1 MIGTGSLHF
10 IWSQLTNKNQSF
22 KIILIYSWVQSHHLF
37 EPVQNLLLGAQ
48 EEGLLKRHSDKFAT
62 ERHAASFLVFVLI
75 ANVFVRVYFFR
86 QNKITHRPFH
96 SDLCF
101 PAIPSYSHLPSLV
114 PLFNRDQAQHSL
126 NYILTRKSSTKHPVK
141 LPFSRKNPEVE
152 PASG

>member
-22 KIILIYSWVQSHHLF
+22 KIILFYSWVQSHHLF

-75 ANVFVRVYFFR
+75 ANVFVRVQFFR
-86 QNKITHRPFH
+86 QNKITHRTFH

-101 PAIPSYSHLPSLV
+101 PAILSLLSFAQLSAV
-114 PLFNRDQAQHSL
+114 VQQRSGTAQFKLHINKKIIDQA
-126 NYILTRKSSTKHPVK
+126 SSDGQ
-141 LPFSRKNPEVE
+141 S
-152 PASG
+152 